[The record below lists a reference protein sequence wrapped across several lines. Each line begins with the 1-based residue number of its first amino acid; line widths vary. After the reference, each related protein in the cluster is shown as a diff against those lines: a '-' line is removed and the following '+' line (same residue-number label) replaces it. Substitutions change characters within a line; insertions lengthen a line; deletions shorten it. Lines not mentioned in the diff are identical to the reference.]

1 MPQPFVL
8 PDSVT
13 LARRRLASV
22 PVCLEQC
29 IEDRLQR
36 MVPSSEMHPQPLHGA
51 MRHAVFSG
59 GKRIRPQLLLQIA
72 GACGADLREFD
83 LALSVGC
90 AVELI
95 HTASLIHDDLPCF
108 DDAATRRG
116 QPTVHVLFGVPMAV
130 LAGDAL
136 LTLAFESLADVPPLL
151 ADRALR
157 VVRLLGRATGSAA
170 GLIGGQSMEQ
180 SLDAGARS
188 LTPELIERYQ
198 DMKTAALF
206 QLACEAGAV
215 VAGSVHAADWAFIG
229 QLLGRWYQLADDCLD
244 VQGLAEMAGKPIGQ
258 DAAHGR
264 PNAMAYLGA
273 NERLAKLRALLCEIK
288 SRIVELCAA
297 ADTSPTPILHF
308 VESVCDQIMRVM
320 GADHASK

>member
-13 LARRRLASV
+13 PARRRLDSV

-36 MVPSSEMHPQPLHGA
+36 IVPSSEMHPQPLHRA

-59 GKRIRPQLLLQIA
+59 GKRVRPQLLLQIA

-90 AVELI
+90 AAELI

-136 LTLAFESLADVPPLL
+136 LTLAFESLADVPLLL

-215 VAGSVHAADWAFIG
+215 VAGSVHAADWAVVG

-244 VQGLAEMAGKPIGQ
+244 VQGLPELAGKPIGQ

-288 SRIVELCAA
+288 SSIVELCTA

-308 VESVCDQIMRVM
+308 VESVCDQIMRAM